1 MRKFIIFLLIV
12 AAGAGVWY
20 WGKGRYFAPESA
32 QAHYRFA
39 EIEKRD
45 MINSVSAT
53 GALSAVVTVAVGS
66 EVSGQI
72 KELLVDFNSP
82 VKQNQIIAR
91 IDPESYETLV
101 RQAEA
106 ELAMSEANL
115 FTRKTEILRFQ
126 AELENAQANLS
137 EAQAQIKKT
146 RATLEDAGRNLERQ
160 KTLFQ
165 QDFVSKNE
173 YDKAQTAF
181 EEAAAQL
188 EIAKAQ
194 ESAAKSKV
202 ASCNAGLAVAKAQ
215 IKEAEANVQLKVAS
229 LDKRKV
235 DLENTIIRSPV
246 DGVVIDR
253 SVDVGQTV
261 AASLQAPTL
270 FTIAQDLSKMQVSTF
285 VDEADIGRI
294 KEGQTARFTVDAF
307 GTRKFI
313 GTVKQIRKMGKTV
326 QNVVTYEVIISAD
339 NPDLTLMPG
348 MTADVQIELLK
359 KPQVLAVPTAALRFT
374 PPNAK
379 QSEQGSAQAGTG
391 GGMPAGMA
399 AGGGLPQGSRPD
411 PEERIKQ
418 YTERLNLTE
427 SQQEKLREVF
437 QQTGQKLRAASES
450 GGPGGHQGMS
460 SSGDNI
466 RKKIQASIVR
476 ILNNEQRGLYEE
488 MLAENQP
495 KRGRIWRLDENGQPV
510 AISVTLGSS
519 DASHTEIIGSGIK
532 EGMEIITGIEQG

>member
-1 MRKFIIFLLIV
+1 MKKLIIFLLIV
-12 AAGAGVWY
+12 GACAGAWY
-20 WGKGRYFAPESA
+20 WGKARYFAPKA
-32 QAHYRFA
+32 VQAHYRFA
-39 EIEKRD
+39 KIEKRD

-91 IDPESYETLV
+91 IDPEGYETLV

-106 ELAMSEANL
+106 ELTMSEANL

-137 EAQAQIKKT
+137 EAQAQIKKS
-146 RATLEDAGRNLERQ
+146 RATLEDAERNLERQ
-160 KTLFQ
+160 KKLVQ

-181 EEAAAQL
+181 EEATAQL

-194 ESAAKSKV
+194 ENAAKSKV
-202 ASCNAGLAVAKAQ
+202 SSCKAGLAVAQAQ

-307 GTRKFI
+307 GTRKFS
-313 GTVKQIRKMGKTV
+313 GKVRQIRKMGKTV

-339 NPDLTLMPG
+339 NPDLSLMPG

-359 KPQVLAVPTAALRFT
+359 KLQVLAAPTAALRFT

-379 QSEQGSAQAGTG
+379 QSEPGSAEADTTG
-391 GGMPAGMA
+391 GMSMGMA
-399 AGGGLPQGSRPD
+399 AGGGLLQGSRPD
-411 PEERIKQ
+411 PEARIKQ

-427 SQQEKLREVF
+427 SQQEELRRIF
-437 QQTGQKLRAASES
+437 QQTGQKLRAAIQS
-450 GGPGGHQGMS
+450 GGPGGPQGI
-460 SSGDNI
+460 SGLRDKI
-466 RKKIQASIVR
+466 RKEVQASILR
-476 ILNNEQRGLYEE
+476 ILNDEQRGLYEE
-488 MLAENQP
+488 MLTESQP
-495 KRGRIWRLDENGQPV
+495 KRGKIWYLNKDGQPV

-519 DASHTEIIGSGIK
+519 DASYTEIIGLGIK

>member
-1 MRKFIIFLLIV
+1 MKKFIIFLLIV
-12 AAGAGVWY
+12 GAGAGVWF
-20 WGKGRYFAPESA
+20 WGKDRYFAPEVA
-32 QAHYRFA
+32 QAQYRFA
-39 EIEKRD
+39 KIEKRD

-72 KELLVDFNSP
+72 KELLVDFNSS

-106 ELAMSEANL
+106 ELAMSEAKL
-115 FTRKTEILRFQ
+115 FTQKMEIQRFQ

-160 KTLFQ
+160 KTLVQ

-181 EEAAAQL
+181 EEATAQL

-202 ASCNAGLAVAKAQ
+202 SSSKASLAVAKAQ

-294 KEGQTARFTVDAF
+294 KEGQTAQFTVDAF
-307 GTRKFI
+307 GTRRFI
-313 GTVKQIRKMGKTV
+313 GKVKQIRKMGKTV
-326 QNVVTYEVIISAD
+326 QNVVTYEVIVSAD
-339 NPDLTLMPG
+339 NPDLSLMPG

-359 KPQVLAVPTAALRFT
+359 KPHVLAVPTAALRFT
-374 PPNAK
+374 PPNAR
-379 QSEQGSAQAGTG
+379 QNEPGSSQAETG
-391 GGMPAGMA
+391 GGMA
-399 AGGGLPQGSRPD
+399 AGGGLPQGDRPD
-411 PEERIKQ
+411 PEARIKQ
-418 YTERLNLTE
+418 YTERLNLTK
-427 SQQEKLREVF
+427 SQQEELRRIF
-437 QQTGQKLRAASES
+437 QQTGQKMRAAFQS
-450 GGPGGHQGMS
+450 GSPTGPGGMS
-460 SSGDNI
+460 GLRDKI
-466 RKKIQASIVR
+466 RKEVQASISQ
-476 ILNNEQRGLYEE
+476 ILNSEQRGLYEE
-488 MLAENQP
+488 MLAESQP
-495 KRGRIWRLDENGQPV
+495 KRGRIWRLDETGQPV

-519 DASHTEIIGSGIK
+519 DTSHTEIIGQGIK

>member
-1 MRKFIIFLLIV
+1 MKKFIILLLV
-12 AAGAGVWY
+12 VGAGAGVWY
-20 WGKGRYFAPESA
+20 WGKDRYFAPEVAKA
-32 QAHYRFA
+32 QYRFA
-39 EIEKRD
+39 KIEKRD

-72 KELLVDFNSP
+72 KELLVDFNSS

-106 ELAMSEANL
+106 ELAMSEAKL
-115 FTRKTEILRFQ
+115 FTQKMEIHRFQ

-137 EAQAQIKKT
+137 EARAQIKKI
-146 RATLEDAGRNLERQ
+146 RATLEDAERNLERQ
-160 KTLFQ
+160 KTLVQ

-173 YDKAQTAF
+173 YDKAQTSF
-181 EEAAAQL
+181 EEVTAQL

-194 ESAAKSKV
+194 ENAAKSKV
-202 ASCNAGLAVAKAQ
+202 SSCKAGLVVAKAQ

-246 DGVVIDR
+246 HGVVIDR

-294 KEGQTARFTVDAF
+294 KEGQTARFAVDAF
-307 GTRKFI
+307 GMRKFI
-313 GTVKQIRKMGKTV
+313 GKVKQIRKMGKTV

-339 NPDLTLMPG
+339 NPDLSLMPG

-379 QSEQGSAQAGTG
+379 QNESGSSQTDTG
-391 GGMPAGMA
+391 GGMPTGMT
-399 AGGGLPQGSRPD
+399 AGGGLPQGGRPD
-411 PEERIKQ
+411 PETRIKQ
-418 YTERLNLTE
+418 YTERLNLTK
-427 SQQEKLREVF
+427 SQQEELRKIF
-437 QQTGQKLRAASES
+437 QQTGQKMRAAFQS
-450 GGPGGHQGMS
+450 GGPGGL
-460 SSGDNI
+460 SGLRDKI
-466 RKKIQASIVR
+466 RKEVQASIVR
-476 ILNNEQRGLYEE
+476 ILNSEQRGLYEE
-488 MLAENQP
+488 VLAESQP
-495 KRGRIWRLDENGQPV
+495 KRGKIWRLDETGQPV
-510 AISVTLGSS
+510 AISVTLGVN
-519 DASHTEIIGSGIK
+519 DASHTEIIGQGIK

>member
-1 MRKFIIFLLIV
+1 MKKFIIFLLV
-12 AAGAGVWY
+12 VGAGAGVWY
-20 WGKGRYFAPESA
+20 WGKDRYFAPEVA
-32 QAHYRFA
+32 QAQYRFA
-39 EIEKRD
+39 KIEKRD

-72 KELLVDFNSP
+72 KELLVDFNSS

-106 ELAMSEANL
+106 ELAMSEAKL
-115 FTRKTEILRFQ
+115 FTQKIEIQRFQ

-137 EAQAQIKKT
+137 EAQAQIRKT
-146 RATLEDAGRNLERQ
+146 RATLEDAERNLERQ
-160 KTLFQ
+160 KTLVQ

-173 YDKAQTAF
+173 YDKAQTSF
-181 EEAAAQL
+181 EEATAQL

-202 ASCNAGLAVAKAQ
+202 SSSKAGLAVAKAQ

-246 DGVVIDR
+246 HGVVIDR

-307 GTRKFI
+307 GTQKFI
-313 GTVKQIRKMGKTV
+313 GKVKQIRKMGKTV

-339 NPDLTLMPG
+339 NPDLSLMPG

-379 QSEQGSAQAGTG
+379 QNEPGSSQADTG
-391 GGMPAGMA
+391 GGMPMGMT
-399 AGGGLPQGSRPD
+399 AGGGLPQGRRPD
-411 PEERIKQ
+411 PETRIKQ
-418 YTERLNLTE
+418 YTERLNLTK
-427 SQQEKLREVF
+427 SQQEELRKIF
-437 QQTGQKLRAASES
+437 QQTGQKMRAAFQS
-450 GGPGGHQGMS
+450 GGPSGPGGL
-460 SSGDNI
+460 SGLRDKI
-466 RKKIQASIVR
+466 RKEAQASIVR
-476 ILNNEQRGLYEE
+476 ILNSEQRGLYEE
-488 MLAENQP
+488 VLAESQP
-495 KRGRIWRLDENGQPV
+495 KRGKIWRLDEAGQPV
-510 AISVTLGSS
+510 AISVTLGSN
-519 DASHTEIIGSGIK
+519 DASHTEITGQGIK

>member
-1 MRKFIIFLLIV
+1 MKKLIIFLLIV
-12 AAGAGVWY
+12 GACAGAWY
-20 WGKGRYFAPESA
+20 WGKARYFAPKA
-32 QAHYRFA
+32 VQAHYRFA
-39 EIEKRD
+39 KIEKRD

-91 IDPESYETLV
+91 IDPEGYETLV

-146 RATLEDAGRNLERQ
+146 TVTLEDAERNLERQ
-160 KTLFQ
+160 KTLVR

-173 YDKAQTAF
+173 YDKALTAF
-181 EEAAAQL
+181 QEAAAQL

-202 ASCNAGLAVAKAQ
+202 SSCNAGLAVAKAQ
-215 IKEAEANVQLKVAS
+215 IKEAEANVQLKAAS

-294 KEGQTARFTVDAF
+294 REGQTARFTVDAF
-307 GTRKFI
+307 GSRKFS
-313 GTVKQIRKMGKTV
+313 GKVTQIRKMGKTI

-379 QSEQGSAQAGTG
+379 QKEQDSARADTG
-391 GGMPAGMA
+391 GGMAMGMA
-399 AGGGLPQGSRPD
+399 AGGGLLQGGRPD
-411 PEERIKQ
+411 PEARIKE

-427 SQQEKLREVF
+427 FQQEELRRIF
-437 QQTGQKLRAASES
+437 QQTGQKLRAAVQS
-450 GGPGGHQGMS
+450 GGPGGPEGMNNLR
-460 SSGDNI
+460 DKI
-466 RKKIQASIVR
+466 RKEVQVSILR
-476 ILNNEQRGLYEE
+476 ILHDEQRGLFEE

-495 KRGRIWRLDENGQPV
+495 KRGKIWRLNENGQPV

-519 DASHTEIIGSGIK
+519 DASHTEINGPGIK
-532 EGMEIITGIEQG
+532 EGMEIITGIEEG

>member
-1 MRKFIIFLLIV
+1 MKKFIIFLLIV
-12 AAGAGVWY
+12 GACAGIWY
-20 WGKGRYFAPESA
+20 WGKDRYFAPKGA
-32 QAHYRFA
+32 QAQYRFA
-39 EIEKRD
+39 KIEKRD

-53 GALSAVVTVAVGS
+53 GALSAVVTVEVGS

-106 ELAMSEANL
+106 ELAMSEAKL
-115 FTRKTEILRFQ
+115 FTQKMEIQRVQ
-126 AELENAQANLS
+126 AELENGQANLS

-146 RATLEDAGRNLERQ
+146 RATLEDAERNLERQ
-160 KTLFQ
+160 KALVQ
-165 QDFVSKNE
+165 RDFVSKNE

-181 EEAAAQL
+181 EEATAQL

-194 ESAAKSKV
+194 ERAAKSKV
-202 ASCNAGLAVAKAQ
+202 SSCKASLAVAKAQ

-229 LDKRKV
+229 LDKCKV

-270 FTIAQDLSKMQVSTF
+270 FTIAQDLRKMQVSTF

-313 GTVKQIRKMGKTV
+313 GKVKQIRKMGKTV
-326 QNVVTYEVIISAD
+326 QNVVTYEVIISAE
-339 NPDLTLMPG
+339 NPDLSLMPG

-379 QSEQGSAQAGTG
+379 QNEPGTDQADTEG
-391 GGMPAGMA
+391 GVQMGMA
-399 AGGGLPQGSRPD
+399 AVRGLPQGGRPD
-411 PEERIKQ
+411 PEARIKQ

-427 SQQEKLREVF
+427 SQQEELRKIF
-437 QQTGQKLRAASES
+437 QQTEQKMRAAFQS
-450 GGPGGHQGMS
+450 GVPRGPGGMS
-460 SSGDNI
+460 GLRDKI
-466 RKKIQASIVR
+466 RKEVQASISR
-476 ILNNEQRGLYEE
+476 ILNSEQRGLYEE
-488 MLAENQP
+488 MLAESQP
-495 KRGRIWRLDENGQPV
+495 KRGKIWHLNETGHPV

-519 DASHTEIIGSGIK
+519 DSSHTEIIGQGIK